1 MPQPGQSA
9 AAGRG
14 EILVAATDLF
24 AEAGYDAVS
33 IQSIARRAGTS
44 KANVFHHF
52 GSKEAL
58 YLEVMR
64 AACGA
69 FATATS
75 LAGDTESGHVGGV
88 IEFLRGD
95 MEQMRADPERAHLIL
110 REVLD
115 SGPGRGQALAN
126 QVFDG
131 HFRQVVALVRAGQE
145 AGVFARDIVPEA
157 AAVALA
163 SAGVF
168 VFQSRHVLR
177 HLPGVEFADDIEL
190 YADQVGRVLLDG
202 LRTRGPS

>member
-1 MPQPGQSA
+1 
-9 AAGRG
+9 
-14 EILVAATDLF
+14 
-24 AEAGYDAVS
+24 
-33 IQSIARRAGTS
+33 
-44 KANVFHHF
+44 
-52 GSKEAL
+52 
-58 YLEVMR
+58 
-64 AACGA
+64 
-69 FATATS
+69 
-75 LAGDTESGHVGGV
+75 VGGV